1 MYENTNKQ
9 WKEMNIVVQV
19 LKVEKESITTI
30 IMKSWEKMQVKNL
43 GTRTRTSESILTKRI
58 QEMEV
63 GILDTGDLIEEMV
76 MSFK

>member
-1 MYENTNKQ
+1 
-9 WKEMNIVVQV
+9 
-19 LKVEKESITTI
+19 
-30 IMKSWEKMQVKNL
+30 MQVKNL